1 VTRLHDT
8 SALLGWAMAL
18 LVGAVGASFTAN
30 DGAVGVA
37 GDPAVAR
44 SLEAASRLALPA
56 KLETVALARSD
67 PRLAAVWLPSE
78 PSDPAAASPRAEET
92 PPANPAANM
101 LRVAMLSKPAIDR
114 SPLSRVRGQGAL
126 SALEAAALPARPRQG
141 GEVTAYGEI
150 GADVFGGRRLTVLQ
164 LGDSHTAA
172 DFFSGRVRQRL
183 QEAFGAGG
191 LAYLAPGKP
200 HLGVRSALFESAAS
214 DGWSYESV
222 QQSDAKRRFYLSGY
236 NAVARRAGAEISLK
250 ARDGVSY
257 DRAEV
262 AFLKQP
268 GGGRAEVLVDGAP
281 DGEINLDGTADERA
295 TVDVEAGAGKGEGF
309 HDIAV
314 RALSDAP
321 VTVTG
326 VQVDRD
332 GDGVSYVS
340 LGFPG
345 ATAQVLQRLAADNL
359 AGDMR
364 RIAPDVIV
372 LAFGTNE
379 GFDDALDVAAYAAQ
393 YEQIVRKIQAL
404 RPTAR
409 IVIVGPP
416 DGARAKA
423 GVAEGAA
430 PCRLPTPP
438 KLAQV
443 REAQRHAAQRLGVD
457 FWDWSSAM
465 PSPCGAQTW
474 AAADPPL
481 MARDYV
487 HMTVEGY
494 KRSADR
500 FADFLIPLIDGRR
513 TGAHVV
519 SNN

>member
-1 VTRLHDT
+1 MTRLHDT
-8 SALLGWAMAL
+8 AALLGWAMAL
-18 LVGAVGASFTAN
+18 LVGAVGASFTAR
-30 DGAVGVA
+30 DGADRA
-37 GDPAVAR
+37 AIDPVVAR
-44 SLEAASRLALPA
+44 SLDAASRLTLPT
-56 KLETVALARSD
+56 KLETAALAGSD
-67 PRLAAVWLPSE
+67 PRLAAWRATE
-78 PSDPAAASPRAEET
+78 PSKPAAASSSAAEAPT
-92 PPANPAANM
+92 PNPAANM
-101 LRVAMLSKPAIDR
+101 LRLAMLAKPTIDR
-114 SPLSRVRGQGAL
+114 SPLSRVRGAGAL
-126 SALEAAALPARPRQG
+126 SALEAAALPARPRPS
-141 GEVTAYGEI
+141 GELSAYGAIEP
-150 GADVFGGRRLTVLQ
+150 DVFGGRRLTILQ

-172 DFFSGRVRQRL
+172 DFFTGRVRERL

-200 HLGVRSALFESAAS
+200 HLGVRSALFESDAS
-214 DGWSYESV
+214 DGWSYESL
-222 QQSDAKRRFYLSGY
+222 QQFDAKRRFYLSGY
-236 NAVARRAGAEISLK
+236 NAVARHAGAEISLK
-250 ARDGVSY
+250 ARGGASY

-268 GGGRAEVLVDGAP
+268 GGGRAEVLVDGSP
-281 DGEINLDGTADERA
+281 NGEINLDGAADERA
-295 TVDVEAGAGKGEGF
+295 TVDVDAGAGKGSGF
-309 HDIAV
+309 RDIAV

-326 VQVDRD
+326 VEVDRD
-332 GDGVSYVS
+332 GDGVSYVN

-345 ATAQVLQRLAADNL
+345 ATAQVLQRLSADNL
-359 AGDMR
+359 AGEMR
-364 RIAPDVIV
+364 RIAPDMIV

-379 GFDDALDVAAYAAQ
+379 GFDDALDVAAYTAQ

-409 IVIVGPP
+409 IVIIGPP

-423 GVAEGAA
+423 AVEEGAA

-443 REAQRHAAQRLGVD
+443 REAQRRIAQRVGAD

-465 PSPCGAQTW
+465 PSPCGAQSW

-500 FADFLIPLIDGRR
+500 FADFLIPLIDGRQ